1 MNRVF
6 AIVSLLGA
14 PVDAGSP
21 AQQNPTYQNRSAPV
35 ESRVEDLLSRMT
47 LEEKVDMIGGQDSFY
62 IRQNERLG
70 IPKIKMA
77 DGPLGVRN
85 YGEATAFPAT
95 IAVTASWNKALMQDI
110 GTAVGKEARS
120 KGVHI
125 MLAPAV
131 NIHRAPMC
139 GRNF

>member
-1 MNRVF
+1 MKIMF

-14 PVDAGSP
+14 S
-21 AQQNPTYQNRSAPV
+21 TYQNRSAPV

-47 LEEKVDMIGGQDSFY
+47 LEEKIDMLGGQDSFY

-85 YGEATAFPAT
+85 YGDATAFPAT
-95 IAVTASWNKALMQDI
+95 IGITASWNKALMQDI
-110 GTAVGKEARS
+110 GAAVGKEARS
-120 KGVHI
+120 QGVHI

-131 NIHRAPMC
+131 NIH
-139 GRNF
+139 